1 MDHLFWA
8 NQNNNNT
15 DFTYKYH
22 ILLPIF
28 LLGYEKIDKKQNFSA
43 GDIVESG
50 SKEMRWLSYVTW
62 MINIFLS
69 FRWARNLG
77 SLFLFCRPTDRPE
90 IILLTARTTKN

>member
-15 DFTYKYH
+15 DFTYKY

-28 LLGYEKIDKKQNFSA
+28 HLGYEKIDKKQNFSA
-43 GDIVESG
+43 VDIVELG
-50 SKEMRWLSYVTW
+50 SKEMRSLSYVTW

-69 FRWARNLG
+69 FR
-77 SLFLFCRPTDRPE
+77 
-90 IILLTARTTKN
+90 

>member
-28 LLGYEKIDKKQNFSA
+28 LLGYEKIDKNKTLVQLTSLKQ
-43 GDIVESG
+43 GVLDEP
-50 SKEMRWLSYVTW
+50 ETWDHYSY
-62 MINIFLS
+62 F
-69 FRWARNLG
+69 AD
-77 SLFLFCRPTDRPE
+77 RPTDP
-90 IILLTARTTKN
+90 K

>member
-50 SKEMRWLSYVTW
+50 SR
-62 MINIFLS
+62 
-69 FRWARNLG
+69 
-77 SLFLFCRPTDRPE
+77 DE
-90 IILLTARTTKN
+90 IAFICNPDDQYFF

>member
-15 DFTYKYH
+15 DFTYKY

-28 LLGYEKIDKKQNFSA
+28 HLGYEKIDKKQNFSA
-43 GDIVESG
+43 VDIVESG
-50 SKEMRWLSYVTW
+50 SKEMRSLSYVTW

-69 FRWARNLG
+69 FR
-77 SLFLFCRPTDRPE
+77 
-90 IILLTARTTKN
+90 

>member
-28 LLGYEKIDKKQNFSA
+28 LLGYEKIDKKQNFSTV
-43 GDIVESG
+43 DIVETG
-50 SKEMRWLSYVTW
+50 
-62 MINIFLS
+62 S
-69 FRWARNLG
+69 FR
-77 SLFLFCRPTDRPE
+77 
-90 IILLTARTTKN
+90 